1 MLQKKEFLVILTVVV
16 EGDFELPFD
25 EEDMEEFV
33 TMVMDNAPSPY
44 VHHYVDDVTD
54 VTKDETH

>member
-1 MLQKKEFLVILTVVV
+1 MLQKKEFLVILIVVV